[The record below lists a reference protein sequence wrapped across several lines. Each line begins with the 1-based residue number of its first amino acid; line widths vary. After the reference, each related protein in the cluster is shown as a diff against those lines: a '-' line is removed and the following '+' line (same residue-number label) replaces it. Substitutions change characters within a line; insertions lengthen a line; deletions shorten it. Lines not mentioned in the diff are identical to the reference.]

1 MFCNTTAVFLISIS
15 YLTNQYPDPD
25 MLCYGGLSKR
35 WEWFDLFGG
44 IHPSE
49 KKKGPVKEQGE
60 ECHDAMAISLVLFLV
75 LNWLRGGDKCS
86 PEGQYSF
93 LTGKF
98 ARGRG
103 WWGRF
108 AYQFY

>member
-1 MFCNTTAVFLISIS
+1 MVSNVCNTSVVFLISIS

-49 KKKGPVKEQGE
+49 KTERKREGE
-60 ECHDAMAISLVLFLV
+60 ECHDAIAISLVLLV
-75 LNWLRGGDKCS
+75 LNWL
-86 PEGQYSF
+86 
-93 LTGKF
+93 
-98 ARGRG
+98 
-103 WWGRF
+103 
-108 AYQFY
+108 